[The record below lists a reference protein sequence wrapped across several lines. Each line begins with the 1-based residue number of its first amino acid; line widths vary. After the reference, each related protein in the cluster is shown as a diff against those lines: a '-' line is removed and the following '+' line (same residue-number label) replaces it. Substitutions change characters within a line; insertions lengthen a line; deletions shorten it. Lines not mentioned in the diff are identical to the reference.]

1 MDSTFLNILI
11 PFLDIRLFLLVAAG
25 TFAGIYIGAIPGL
38 SVTMAVSLLISFTF
52 SWSTHE
58 ALALMIGIY
67 CGGVYGGSRSAIL
80 LNIPGAPAAIA
91 TSFDGYPLAKCGE
104 AGKAIGVA
112 TVQSVLG
119 GFIGIIVLAAAAPL
133 VSEFALKFAPR
144 DYLLLAIMGLLLVGS
159 LGTKS
164 TAKGLFAAAL
174 GIILGLVGMDP
185 LTGQG
190 RFTFGQVKLM
200 GGINY
205 VTAMIGLF
213 GLSEALIQVSRRNL
227 PIIKQKIDR
236 IVPSWSSLVKYLPLS
251 IRTSILGVIVGALPG
266 TGGDLAA
273 LLAYD
278 HAKRTVKNPERPF
291 GEGAMEGLVA
301 PETANN
307 AAIGGAL
314 IPMLTLGIPGDAVT
328 AIIIGALFI
337 HGLKP
342 GPMLMLDTPD
352 LFWMIVGSLII
363 ANIFLLIF
371 GLTGIRLFTKLIE
384 IPKGILIP
392 IIITFS
398 VIGSYTIN
406 NNIVDIYWM
415 IGFGILGYL
424 FKIYDY
430 PVGPMILGIILG
442 PLLDVSYRRA
452 ILYSKGSIP
461 NFIMNI
467 LTNPISLT
475 LLLLIVIM
483 VVSQSKLFGNLK
495 NLDKMKQANTDDI
508 TCKK

>member
-1 MDSTFLNILI
+1 MDSVVLNIFTPLLN
-11 PFLDIRLFLLVAAG
+11 FQLLLLVAAG

-104 AGKAIGVA
+104 AGRAIGVA

-119 GFIGIIVLAAAAPL
+119 GFIGILFLAVAAPA

-144 DYLLLAIMGLLLVGS
+144 DYLLLAVMGLMLVGS

-164 TAKGLFAAAL
+164 TAKGLFAASL
-174 GIILGLVGMDP
+174 GIVLGLVGMDT

-190 RFTFGQVKLM
+190 RFTFGQVRLM

-213 GLSEALIQVSRRNL
+213 GLSEALIQVSTRNL

-236 IVPSWSSLVKYLPLS
+236 IIPSWGTLVKYLPLS
-251 IRTSILGVIVGALPG
+251 IRTAILGVIVGALPG

-278 HAKRTVKNPERPF
+278 HAKRTVKNPSRPF
-291 GEGAMEGLVA
+291 GQGAMEGLIA

-307 AAIGGAL
+307 AAIGGAM

-352 LFWMIVGSLII
+352 LFWIIVGCLIL
-363 ANIFLLIF
+363 ANIFLLVF
-371 GLTGIRLFTKLIE
+371 GLTGIRIFTRLIE

-398 VIGSYTIN
+398 VIGAYAIN
-406 NNIVDIYWM
+406 NNIMDIYWM

-442 PLLDVSYRRA
+442 PLLDVSYRRS
-452 ILYSKGSIP
+452 ILYSKG
-461 NFIMNI
+461 NVLAFFNNI

-483 VVSQSKLFGNLK
+483 AVSQSKIFGRLK
-495 NLDKMKQANTDDI
+495 TMGSTSAENESDV
-508 TCKK
+508 